1 MEQFLE
7 NYIDELY
14 RRQNIGAGFD
24 QRDLFSK
31 KDYYYILKPVLE
43 VLKNNKDA
51 SLQEL
56 RDELYKRSGIEESI
70 REYFLQKKCVSGA
83 VFSFGTPLHQETVI
97 VGNQEEV
104 SIKDGKITP
113 SISEMKEDTI
123 FDLAS
128 VTKIFTS
135 LCIMKLLDNGLINL
149 SDEIKKYEPRF
160 ENLDGVTIYDLLCFN
175 KPLRTSS
182 RLDAYSKKE
191 DAEEV
196 LFNIVVNSENK
207 NLTPYTDMGVMILK
221 YVIEKVSG
229 MNYYDYLYKT
239 ILEPLKMTNTHH
251 LIPSGK
257 LNRVASNNFDSKIIN
272 DGRIITNTTNI
283 PGIVYDPKAR
293 ILGQQNGE
301 LTGHAGLFSTA
312 SDMTTLL
319 KKLISREVLDDKLL
333 EEFGKNRQGRI
344 YQDENGNDKYV
355 QYLGYMTYSK
365 HPILK
370 YSEVFHALSGRSF
383 AGAGWTGTQM
393 TVDPINELYFFLG
406 SNRAHNRVTGV
417 DSEQKDK
424 IVEVD
429 GQKGI
434 IMPDGSF
441 KIDARDFAYKRDE
454 VIVHPTMKLMLQYKM
469 LEDMLNLSKQKD
481 NEDKVIRKVN

>member
-7 NYIDELY
+7 DYIDELY

-31 KDYYYILKPVLE
+31 KDYYYILKPVIE

-51 SLQEL
+51 SIEEL
-56 RDELYKRSGIEESI
+56 RDELYKQSGIEESI
-70 REYFLQKKCVSGA
+70 REYFLQKKSVSGA

-104 SIKDGKITP
+104 SIKDGKMTP
-113 SISEMKEDTI
+113 SISEMQEDTI

-135 LCIMKLLDNGLINL
+135 LCIMKLLDAGLINL
-149 SDEIKKYEPRF
+149 SDEIKKYDSRF
-160 ENLDGVTIYDLLCFN
+160 KNLDGITIYDLLCFN
-175 KPLRTSS
+175 VPLRTSS
-182 RLDAYSKKE
+182 RLDSYSTKE
-191 DAEEV
+191 EAEQV
-196 LFNIVVNSENK
+196 LFDITIDRENDK
-207 NLTPYTDMGVMILK
+207 LRPYTDMGVMILK

-229 MNYYDYLYKT
+229 MNYYDFLDKI
-239 ILEPLKMTNTHH
+239 ILSPLKMTDTHH
-251 LIPSGK
+251 LIPSYK
-257 LNRVASNNFDSKIIN
+257 LNRVASNNFDSKVMK
-272 DGRIITNTTNI
+272 DGSIITNETNL
-283 PGIVYDPKAR
+283 PGIVYDKKSQ

-312 SDMTTLL
+312 TDMTTLL

-333 EEFGKNRQGRI
+333 EEFGKNRQGRK

-365 HPILK
+365 HPILT

-406 SNRAHNRVTGV
+406 ANRAHNRVTSV
-417 DSEQKDK
+417 DDSQEDK
-424 IVEVD
+424 VIKID

-469 LEDMLNLSKQKD
+469 LEDMLKLTKVNDKQD
-481 NEDKVIRKVN
+481 EVVRKVN